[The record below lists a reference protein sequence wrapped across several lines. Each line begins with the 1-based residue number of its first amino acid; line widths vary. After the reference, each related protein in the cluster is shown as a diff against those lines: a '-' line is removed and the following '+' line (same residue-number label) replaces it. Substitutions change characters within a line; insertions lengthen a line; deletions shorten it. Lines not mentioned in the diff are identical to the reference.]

1 VLIKTPDFSWGQ
13 GRVLKKRWSQTKLV
27 VKKTIYVYRMTPEP
41 IRMAFGLMLFVA
53 LLLEAQTK
61 IWFLFA
67 LS

>member
-1 VLIKTPDFSWGQ
+1 MKLWNQTK
-13 GRVLKKRWSQTKLV
+13 RVLNA
-27 VKKTIYVYRMTPEP
+27 YRMTPEP

-53 LLLEAQTK
+53 LVLEAQTK